1 MIPPRAEKDCKNL
14 MFFASSRDAFSVISQ
29 KTSQNVTIFSLK
41 DNSFHGFPI
50 SGESDPPKVPRND
63 SPEQGFGPRETG
75 NRKSA
80 KHTYSL
86 SFFKVS
92 GGPDSREIRKS

>member
-1 MIPPRAEKDCKNL
+1 MIFRFLVNP
-14 MFFASSRDAFSVISQ
+14 
-29 KTSQNVTIFSLK
+29 T
-41 DNSFHGFPI
+41 
-50 SGESDPPKVPRND
+50 PKKGPRND

-75 NRKSA
+75 NRKTV

-86 SFFKVS
+86 SFFKVL

>member
-1 MIPPRAEKDCKNL
+1 MRGGP
-14 MFFASSRDAFSVISQ
+14 Q
-29 KTSQNVTIFSLK
+29 
-41 DNSFHGFPI
+41 
-50 SGESDPPKVPRND
+50 KVPRND
-63 SPEQGFGPRETG
+63 SLEQGFGPRETG

-92 GGPDSREIRKS
+92 GGPDSRKSGNREMCYIFAYLITFC